1 MNTVMCI
8 GRLVGKPE
16 TVPLGDN
23 FSVTKFRVVVDG
35 DPVKDKDGN
44 VKKDDNGYTVKRSWW
59 ANCKVLGKRGEAVE
73 KYFDDKDMI
82 VLTGTMETESW
93 DDKNTGEKRY
103 KDILMVDR
111 FSFAAKGKNSD
122 LGDVTTDEKPAEKKK
137 GRPKK
142 ETKPVE
148 NNQDD
153 EHGDNEIPF

>member
-35 DPVKDKDGN
+35 EPVKDKDGN

-82 VLTGTMETESW
+82 VLSGKMETETW

-103 KDILMVDR
+103 KDILMVDQ
-111 FSFAAKGKNSD
+111 FSFAAKGKNND
-122 LGDVTTDEKPAEKKK
+122 LDGANDEKPVEKKK

-142 ETKPVE
+142 ETKAAEVDA
-148 NNQDD
+148 DD